1 MILPAVG
8 FLIFFVIFALGCIL
22 WTFVGVFVLR
32 WTEPR
37 VGKSAWSLLAF
48 VVGAWTG
55 AVGGA
60 RACAAVVVHL
70 EHTTMKDSTIFV
82 ALPLGGVFGGLL
94 AAWLLDQASE
104 HWPLR
109 PRRPAP

>member
-8 FLIFFVIFALGCIL
+8 FVIFFVIFALGCIL

-55 AVGGA
+55 AVGA
-60 RACAAVVVHL
+60 LACAAVVVHL

-94 AAWLLDQASE
+94 AAWLLDQALE
-104 HWPLR
+104 HWPLK